1 MAIDYDVL
9 LDATQHDC
17 PVPTIQTKDALD
29 LMSSGQILKVITSK
43 EGTVRNIRTF
53 VANNHCELMSE
64 FSTDEGYVFL
74 IRKL

>member
-1 MAIDYDVL
+1 MPLNYDVL

-29 LMSSGQILKVITSK
+29 MMPSGQILKVITSK
-43 EGTVRNIRTF
+43 AGTVRNIRTF
-53 VANNHCELMSE
+53 VANNHCELLSE
-64 FSTDEGYVFL
+64 SNTDAGFIFL

>member
-1 MAIDYDVL
+1 MTIDYDVL

-29 LMSSGQILKVITSK
+29 IMSSGQVLKVITSK
-43 EGTVRNIRTF
+43 AGTVRNIRTF